1 MTEDDKTIIKSIS
14 NQAINDRGLVSDNM
28 CKLRHLEVTE
38 VKKRINWVLVTMIL
52 FVLTLAGNFIMQYSR
67 ATLQARQ
74 LETQVNHDEIQALTR
89 SVKALVKEIE

>member
-14 NQAINDRGLVSDNM
+14 NQAINDRGLVSGNM